1 MCIRDSV
8 AGELCDQSASGEACF
23 FEEGGLSGECADAGD
38 APFVLGLRIA
48 EFTRYRPEEAFCGG
62 EPFDR
67 AVLAVEGFASAPLGA
82 LVLTGPG
89 LPTSPTALAFD
100 EGAAPGELTGV
111 FDERILWCVPPGY
124 VPIAGTVR
132 AVVVDDFGQEGFIVP
147 MQQVVTPERT
157 VLGRPSEPIETTLT
171 LPE

>member
-1 MCIRDSV
+1 M
-8 AGELCDQSASGEACF
+8 
-23 FEEGGLSGECADAGD
+23 
-38 APFVLGLRIA
+38 
-48 EFTRYRPEEAFCGG
+48 
-62 EPFDR
+62 
-67 AVLAVEGFASAPLGA
+67 
-82 LVLTGPG
+82 
-89 LPTSPTALAFD
+89 
-100 EGAAPGELTGV
+100 
-111 FDERILWCVPPGY
+111 PPGY